1 KYLWLFLLLATN
13 RNFPSGE
20 IIVGHEAKAHSRP
33 YMAISPELSCFVHG
47 FWAVPP
53 VTPPP
58 THSLHSSINVILGAH
73 NIRKHESTQQFTP
86 VTKAIR
92 HPDCN
97 PKYIFNDIMLLQLEK
112 KAHLTR
118 SERVWPGMVCSV
130 AGGGRLRVN
139 STSRAGKLHEVELEV
154 QKDKRCI
161 SCYRNLYDSRTQ
173 MCVGNPKKKKSS
185 FKTPGATL
193 VCNNV
198 AQGIVSFGKT
208 DGEPPRVYTRIS
220 SFLHWIERTMRCFSL
235 QGPA

>member
-1 KYLWLFLLLATN
+1 CSPFLLLLP
-13 RNFPSGE
+13 NFPSGE

-33 YMAISPELSCFVHG
+33 YMTTCGGFLIQETFVL
-47 FWAVPP
+47 
-53 VTPPP
+53 TP
-58 THSLHSSINVILGAH
+58 SINVILGAH

-97 PKYIFNDIMLLQLEK
+97 PKYIFNDIMLLQVRPSIHWFL
-112 KAHLTR
+112 HTLFLGILHPL